1 MIRRNFNNALGILE
15 VFYEG
20 NVGLPE
26 LLDFGREI
34 RESKEYPRCL
44 KIIIDATQASYEL
57 NYDEIVLLGNSLQ
70 TDIESYDSVKS
81 AMIHSMPKETALS
94 MIFENRQR
102 IPNYFRRIFASRMA
116 AMEWLSE

>member
-1 MIRRNFNNALGILE
+1 MIKRNFNNILGILE

-102 IPNYFRRIFASRMA
+102 IPNYMRRIFATRMA